1 MSNKDIILNP
11 DQEAAVM
18 YANMGSSLFI
28 TGGGGRGKSVII
40 DAITNDTTLV
50 IAPTAQAAINVG
62 GKTLHSAFKITP
74 KKVITPTS
82 KTFAKL
88 KDIPTRLII
97 DEIGMVRSDY
107 LDYVDR
113 CLRRSTGVKKPFG
126 GIQVI
131 MAGDFFQLPP
141 IVKPNERHLFEGTTP
156 YAFSSKVWSEM
167 QKLNIVLTKSQRQGN
182 DEHIRILDEIR
193 VGGER
198 TALAVRKVNIY
209 ATQYVPHLHSDVTT
223 LCFRN
228 YQADNHNAY
237 KFRQLEGESRYYKS
251 EVDGSIG
258 TLARNLEGIELKVG
272 AKVIITANKYDRA
285 VSDEPIH
292 YNGQQGQIIS
302 LGVDYVVVLQDSNS
316 KRVYVDYSIKEFY
329 DINSKGERV
338 VVGTV
343 RSLPIKL
350 GWAITTHASQGMT
363 LDNAVLDTSGG
374 AFETGLLYVMISR
387 IKSLDNIILKNAIRV
402 SDVKVDRRVIEFYNN
417 L

>member
-1 MSNKDIILNP
+1 MTNKDIVLNP

-18 YANMGSSLFI
+18 YANMGSNLFI

-40 DAITNDTTLV
+40 DAITNETTLV
-50 IAPTAQAAINVG
+50 VAPTAQAAINVG

-74 KKVITPTS
+74 KKVISPTS

-107 LDYVDR
+107 LDYIDR

-131 MAGDFFQLPP
+131 MAGDFFQIPP
-141 IVKPNERHLFEGTTP
+141 IVKPNEQHLFEGTTP
-156 YAFSSKVWSEM
+156 YAFSSKVWNEM

-182 DEHIRILDEIR
+182 DEHVRILDEIR

-209 ATQYVPHLHSDVTT
+209 ATPYVPNLHSDVTT

-228 YQADNHNAY
+228 YQADNHNSY
-237 KFRQLEGESRYYKS
+237 KFKQLEGESRYYKS

-258 TLARNLEGIELKVG
+258 SLARNLEGIELKVG
-272 AKVIITANKYDRA
+272 AKVIITANKYDRT

-292 YNGQQGQIIS
+292 YNGQQGQVIS
-302 LGVDYVVVLQDSNS
+302 LGVDYVVVLQDSNN
-316 KRVYVDYSIKEFY
+316 KRIYVDYTIKEFY
-329 DINSKGERV
+329 DINDKGERV